1 MPEPKLTLAVEHY
14 DRHLPLLDRTV
25 TAEGI
30 QLDVW
35 HITVE
40 SGRHERMLDR
50 MEWDCAELSMSSY
63 IMAITRGAPLTA
75 IPVFPRRLF
84 SQSQMYVNT
93 AAGINGPQDL
103 IGKKVGLRSF
113 QTTLSVLAKG
123 DLQHEYGIPL
133 DQVNWITSTNEPVSF
148 QAPAGVSIERAPQGN
163 NIETML
169 VQGEIDA
176 YMVPRMPQPFVAGA
190 SEVGRLFQDS
200 RSEEISYFHRN
211 GFYPIMHLV
220 AVKQEVADQH
230 AGLVAPHRVGRGKP
244 AAQVALVD
252 HVVVQQGG
260 GMDELD
266 TSGQRHMAGSG
277 IVAHVGRRQRQHRAQ
292 PFAAGGDDM
301 PGQLRDQ
308 FDRTVHALDDQLID
322 RLEVF
327 GDQLTEGVERRL
339 AIPVTV
345 QTDDNAQRESSEV
358 A

>member
-30 QLDVW
+30 QLDVR

-40 SGRHERMLDR
+40 SGRHERMLDGL
-50 MEWDCAELSMSSY
+50 EWDCAELSLSSY

-133 DQVNWITSTNEPVSF
+133 DQVNWITSTDEPVSF
-148 QAPAGVSIERAPQGN
+148 QAPAGVSIERAPQGS

-176 YMVPRMPQPFVAGA
+176 YMVPRMPVPFVAGA
-190 SEVGRLFQDS
+190 PEVGRLFQDS
-200 RSEEISYFHRN
+200 RSEEISYFQRN

-220 AVKQEVADQH
+220 AIKQEVADQH
-230 AGLVAPHRVGRGKP
+230 PEVTAALFTAFEQAKEAAFRFYDDPNWSSMAWAPQLAQEEQLIMGGDPWPNGLEHNQSNLERFI
-244 AAQVALVD
+244 QY
-252 HVVVQQGG
+252 
-260 GMDELD
+260 ELD
-266 TSGQRHMAGSG
+266 QG
-277 IVAHVGRRQRQHRAQ
+277 
-292 PFAAGGDDM
+292 
-301 PGQLRDQ
+301 
-308 FDRTVHALDDQLID
+308 LIDD
-322 RLEVF
+322 RLEVEDLF
-327 GDQLTEGVERRL
+327 HPSCHSL
-339 AIPVTV
+339 
-345 QTDDNAQRESSEV
+345 
-358 A
+358 

>member
-30 QLDVW
+30 QLDVQ

-40 SGRHERMLDR
+40 SGRHERMLDG
-50 MEWDCAELSMSSY
+50 MEWDCAELSLSSY

-133 DQVNWITSTNEPVSF
+133 DQVNWVTSTNEPVSF
-148 QAPAGVSIERAPQGN
+148 QAPAGVSIGRVPLGN

-169 VQGEIDA
+169 VEGAIDA
-176 YMVPRMPQPFVAGA
+176 YMVPRMPEPFVAGVP
-190 SEVGRLFQDS
+190 EVGRLFQDS
-200 RSEEISYFHRN
+200 RSEEISYFQRN

-220 AVKQEVADQH
+220 AIKQEVADQH
-230 AGLVAPHRVGRGKP
+230 PEVTAALFKAFEQAKETAFRFYDDPNWSSMAWAPQLAQEEQLIMGGDTWPNGLEKNRNNLERFI
-244 AAQVALVD
+244 QY
-252 HVVVQQGG
+252 
-260 GMDELD
+260 ELD
-266 TSGQRHMAGSG
+266 QG
-277 IVAHVGRRQRQHRAQ
+277 
-292 PFAAGGDDM
+292 
-301 PGQLRDQ
+301 
-308 FDRTVHALDDQLID
+308 LID
-322 RLEVF
+322 GRLEVEDLF
-327 GDQLTEGVERRL
+327 H
-339 AIPVTV
+339 P
-345 QTDDNAQRESSEV
+345 SSHHL
-358 A
+358 